1 MLDLFHEIAQTL
13 SHNKLRTALTG
24 IAVAWGI
31 FMLIVLLSLANG
43 LVHSFQASML
53 DRDVNTISFF
63 GGFTT
68 KAFEGYKDGR
78 QIQLEGKDMPSL
90 KETDPKSIGGASA
103 KIRND
108 TATFATE
115 KDYISTGYEGVYP
128 AAKGIQD
135 LKIVSGR
142 FINDDDLANRR
153 KSVVLKDEQAVT
165 LFGSAEGAVG
175 RRLKSVGLS
184 WTVVGVYHHDWA
196 RGSFVPFTTA
206 RMLAGNSDDV
216 EEITVAVQNL
226 STAEQ
231 GNELEQ
237 NLRKTMGR
245 RHSFDPSDESALWVR
260 NNFTNKFQAMT
271 VKNVLVIMMWVI
283 GLLTLLS
290 GIIGVSN
297 IMFVSV
303 KERTHE
309 IGVRRAIGA
318 RRASILRQIV
328 AESVVITTLAGYVG
342 IVAGTLTMAG
352 VSKMIGNS
360 LEMLQNPS
368 VDLSTAIEV
377 TVVLIIAGALAG
389 LFPALKATKIKPVEA
404 LRDE

>member
-1 MLDLFHEIAQTL
+1 MLDLLHEIAQTL

-43 LVHSFQASML
+43 LVNSFQANML

-68 KAFEGYKDGR
+68 KAYQGYKDGR
-78 QIQLEGKDMPSL
+78 KIQLEGKDMPGL
-90 KETDPKSIGGASA
+90 KEADTHSVGGVSS

-128 AAKGIQD
+128 AAQSIQG
-135 LKIVSGR
+135 LKMVSGR
-142 FINDDDLANRR
+142 FINDTDLENRR

-165 LFGSAEGAVG
+165 LFGSADAAVG

-206 RMLAGNSDDV
+206 RMLAGNNDDV
-216 EEITVAVQNL
+216 EEITVNVQNL
-226 STAEQ
+226 DTEEQ
-231 GNELEQ
+231 GNELEVK
-237 NLRKTMGR
+237 LRQAMGR
-245 RHSFDPSDESALWVR
+245 QHSFDPTDDSALWVR
-260 NNFTNKFQAMT
+260 NNFTNRFRSLT
-271 VKNVLVIMMWVI
+271 VMNVLMAMMWVI
-283 GLLTLLS
+283 GILTLLS

-318 RRASILRQIV
+318 RRLSILKQIV
-328 AESVVITTLAGYVG
+328 AESVVITTLSGYVG
-342 IVAGTLTMAG
+342 IVAGTLTIAG

-368 VDLSTAIEV
+368 VDLKTAIEV
-377 TVVLIIAGALAG
+377 TVVLIIAGAMAG

>member
-43 LVHSFQASML
+43 LVNSFQANML
-53 DRDVNTISFF
+53 DRDANTISFF

-78 QIQLEGKDMPSL
+78 SIQLEGKDMPRL
-90 KETDPKSIGGASA
+90 EETSPNSIAGTSS

-108 TATFATE
+108 SATFATD

-128 AAKGIQD
+128 GAEKIQG
-135 LKIVSGR
+135 LKIIYGR
-142 FINDDDLANRR
+142 FINDSDMTNRR
-153 KSVVLKDEQAVT
+153 KSVVLKDEQATT
-165 LFGSAEGAVG
+165 LFGSPEQAIG
-175 RRLKSVGLS
+175 RRVKSMGLS
-184 WTVVGVYHHDWA
+184 WTIVGVYQHDWA

-216 EEITVAVQNL
+216 EEITVNVQNL
-226 STAEQ
+226 NTESQ
-231 GNELEQ
+231 GDELEEQ
-237 NLRKTMGR
+237 LRTTMAR
-245 RHSFDPSDESALWVR
+245 SHSFDPTDESALWVR
-260 NNFTNKFQAMT
+260 NNFTNRFKSLKVM
-271 VKNVLVIMMWVI
+271 NVLMAMMWVI
-283 GLLTLLS
+283 GILTLLS

-318 RRASILRQIV
+318 RRGSILRQIV

-352 VSKMIGNS
+352 VSKLIGNS
-360 LEMLQNPS
+360 LEMLQNPT
-368 VDLSTAIEV
+368 VDLKTAVEV
-377 TVVLIIAGALAG
+377 TIVLIIAGAMAG

>member
-43 LVHSFQASML
+43 LVNSFQANML
-53 DRDVNTISFF
+53 DRDANTISFF

-78 QIQLEGKDMPSL
+78 SIQLEGKDMPRL
-90 KETDPKSIGGASA
+90 EETSPNSIAGTSS

-108 TATFATE
+108 SATFATD

-128 AAKGIQD
+128 VAEKIQG
-135 LKIVSGR
+135 LKIIYGR
-142 FINDDDLANRR
+142 FINDSDMTNRR
-153 KSVVLKDEQAVT
+153 KSVVLKDEQATT
-165 LFGSAEGAVG
+165 LFGSPEQAIG
-175 RRLKSVGLS
+175 RRVKSMGLS
-184 WTVVGVYHHDWA
+184 WTIVGVYQHDWA

-216 EEITVAVQNL
+216 EEITVNVQNL
-226 STAEQ
+226 NTESQ
-231 GNELEQ
+231 GDELEEQ
-237 NLRKTMGR
+237 LRTTMAR
-245 RHSFDPSDESALWVR
+245 SHSFDPTDESALWVR
-260 NNFTNKFQAMT
+260 NNFTNRFKSLKVM
-271 VKNVLVIMMWVI
+271 NVLMAMMWVI
-283 GLLTLLS
+283 GILTLLS

-318 RRASILRQIV
+318 RRGSILRQIV

-352 VSKMIGNS
+352 VSKLIGNS
-360 LEMLQNPS
+360 LEMLQNPT
-368 VDLSTAIEV
+368 VDLKTAVEV
-377 TVVLIIAGALAG
+377 TIVLIIAGAMAG